1 MADKSTT
8 SVSPIALE
16 DALLVHQVQDGDTEA
31 LGRLVAKYRDRVVNL
46 CWRMC
51 GKLDE
56 AQDLTQET
64 FLRVLEKID
73 SYRFEAAFYTW
84 LFRIAVNECLSHRRK
99 NKRVVLSLHNDDG
112 NCADDP
118 RDLRRTGR
126 EPSDAQEPLAR
137 LTAREVQNQLAAAL
151 DRLDDDQRAVVVLR
165 DIESLDY
172 QQIGEVLDISIGTV
186 KSRLHRA
193 RLALRDMLLRGE
205 RADARILKV
214 E

>member
-1 MADKSTT
+1 M
-8 SVSPIALE
+8 
-16 DALLVHQVQDGDTEA
+16 LVRQVQDGDTEA
-31 LGRLVAKYRDRVVNL
+31 LGRLVAKYQDRVVNL

-56 AQDLTQET
+56 AQDLGQET

-99 NKRVVLSLHNDDG
+99 NKRVILSLHNEDG
-112 NCADDP
+112 NWVDKP
-118 RDLRRTGR
+118 MDLRRTGR

-137 LTAREVQNQLAAAL
+137 LAAREVQGELAAAL

-172 QQIGEVLDISIGTV
+172 QQIGEVLDISVGTV

-193 RLALRDMLLRGE
+193 RLALRDMLLRDE
-205 RADARILKV
+205 RTATRPLKV